1 MRAIRRRP
9 LAGLVAVAAAAAVI
23 AGCGD
28 DGGSG
33 LSADEFRERAD
44 AICADAE
51 RQLDGLEEPTS
62 AEGLLPFL
70 RSGLEIQNTQLEALK
85 GLEPPEDLKGT
96 FDEAVALLEDQQ
108 DEITATADRI
118 EAGEDA
124 ETVIREADP
133 KIDGINDQ
141 ADAKA
146 KELGLTVCGSEDD
159 DVDTDTDTGTS
170 AGTATAPA
178 ATTGTAPETTGGTD
192 TSPVGQTNAYVDDV
206 QAAAAA
212 LQSFGTTLQSSTGLE
227 DLKSKIPGARTDLD
241 EFDAAISKL
250 ENYSLP
256 TDRLERQ
263 RTGLLRTGPQVSD
276 VLRRFLDAAED
287 GDAAGVQNLLPEVQ
301 KTIGEFQQAATA
313 S

>member
-9 LAGLVAVAAAAAVI
+9 LAGLAAVAAAAVVI

-51 RQLDGLEEPTS
+51 RQIDGLEEPTS

-85 GLEPPEDLKGT
+85 GLEPPEDMTGT

-108 DEITATADRI
+108 DEITAAADRI

-124 ETVIREADP
+124 QAVIQEVDP
-133 KIDGINDQ
+133 KIDEINDE

-146 KELGLTVCGSEDD
+146 RELGLTVCGAEDD
-159 DVDTDTDTGTS
+159 DEDAGTGTG
-170 AGTATAPA
+170 AGTTTAPA
-178 ATTGTAPETTGGTD
+178 ATTGTAPETGGTD

-206 QAAAAA
+206 QEAATA
-212 LQSFGTTLQSSTGLE
+212 LQSFGTLLQSTTGVD
-227 DLKSKIPGARTDLD
+227 DLQSKIPEARTNLD
-241 EFDAAISKL
+241 EFDAAIAKL

-256 TDRLERQ
+256 TERLERQ

-276 VLRRFLDAAED
+276 VLRRFLDAAGS
-287 GDAAGVQNLLPEVQ
+287 GDASAVQDLLPEVQ
-301 KTIGEFQQAATA
+301 QTIGEFQQAATA